1 MKERPLFSI
10 IIPVYNVEKYLQEC
24 VQSVLKQNYTNYQ
37 LILVDDGSI
46 DNSSSICDE
55 LAKRDNRIEV
65 IHKQNEGV
73 SIARK
78 AAVQIAKGK
87 YVFCIDADD
96 WIYDN
101 CLENIAKVINKQE
114 VDIVCYGMTFEKGNK
129 MIQSELPY
137 REGYYSKSDIEK
149 EIYPLLIHDKNA
161 GYFSPT
167 LWGKAIKTELFI
179 DNLLAN
185 KSATI
190 GEDGACV
197 IPCVYNAESMYIIK
211 DCYYYYRY
219 NDSSATKARKS
230 FDWNYPEIVNEHII
244 SKVDMSK
251 FDFNNQMNRKIAHD
265 FFNAA
270 YSQFYNEMSYKEIK
284 NDILNHMK
292 KEIYRTAIDNAHYK
306 RTCIAWFM
314 LVSLKQKWIFLLY
327 LYAKI
332 KKIIKI

>member
-101 CLENIAKVINKQE
+101 GC
-114 VDIVCYGMTFEKGNK
+114 F
-129 MIQSELPY
+129 
-137 REGYYSKSDIEK
+137 
-149 EIYPLLIHDKNA
+149 
-161 GYFSPT
+161 
-167 LWGKAIKTELFI
+167 
-179 DNLLAN
+179 N
-185 KSATI
+185 KS
-190 GEDGACV
+190 
-197 IPCVYNAESMYIIK
+197 N
-211 DCYYYYRY
+211 
-219 NDSSATKARKS
+219 
-230 FDWNYPEIVNEHII
+230 F
-244 SKVDMSK
+244 
-251 FDFNNQMNRKIAHD
+251 
-265 FFNAA
+265 
-270 YSQFYNEMSYKEIK
+270 
-284 NDILNHMK
+284 
-292 KEIYRTAIDNAHYK
+292 
-306 RTCIAWFM
+306 
-314 LVSLKQKWIFLLY
+314 
-327 LYAKI
+327 
-332 KKIIKI
+332 